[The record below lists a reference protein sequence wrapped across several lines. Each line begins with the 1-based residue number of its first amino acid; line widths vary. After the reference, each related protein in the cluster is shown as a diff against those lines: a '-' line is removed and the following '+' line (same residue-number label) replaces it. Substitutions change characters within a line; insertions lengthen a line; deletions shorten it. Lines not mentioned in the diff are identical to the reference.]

1 MACRRGGVSVP
12 VKERAFLGHVTPYC
26 FFKNPPSLGEALSEW
41 ESYCN
46 PRGRKS
52 ETIPAAP
59 LDLKMA
65 SGREDGSGV
74 FFRDVSQFLCV
85 FPAQGADGIATR
97 TAHGEGKRK
106 KYFSEEGGTFFGFFS
121 YFFSSLC
128 ELLGDLNIRVSKWT
142 FFLPFFLSFFFLFFF
157 SSSFFLSNKVQCDH
171 SSRII

>member
-128 ELLGDLNIRVSKWT
+128 ELLGDLNICLIEVRH
-142 FFLPFFLSFFFLFFF
+142 P
-157 SSSFFLSNKVQCDH
+157 
-171 SSRII
+171 

>member
-1 MACRRGGVSVP
+1 MSVP

-128 ELLGDLNIRVSKWT
+128 ELLGDLNIPSFVS
-142 FFLPFFLSFFFLFFF
+142 F
-157 SSSFFLSNKVQCDH
+157 SP
-171 SSRII
+171 SSRSFWVFAGVHHAGCCRRGRCERIGRADETGSWF

>member
-1 MACRRGGVSVP
+1 MSVP

-128 ELLGDLNIRVSKWT
+128 ELLGDLNI
-142 FFLPFFLSFFFLFFF
+142 FFFFFVLLFL
-157 SSSFFLSNKVQCDH
+157 FLFLFLFLRLSLFGRLRDVVQPFCRLGH
-171 SSRII
+171 GIGFIV